1 MWDALQFDFMQNA
14 LIAGIMVSILC
25 GIIGTLVVVNR
36 ISLLAGGIAHSAY
49 GGIGLALYFGTSP
62 ALGAASFAVVI
73 AVVMG
78 AVNLTSKHRSD
89 TVIGVLWATGM
100 ALGIIF
106 VDITP
111 GYNVDLMSYLFGSI
125 LTVAKADIWIMM
137 LFNVAIILVVSFFYK
152 EFLAI
157 SYDEE
162 FAFVIGI
169 PVTLFYFALLIMTA
183 LSVVITIRLVGLIL
197 VIALLTIPPYI
208 AENYVHSLGTMMVF
222 SALLGIFFTVCGL
235 YISFNYDLT
244 SGAAIIMV
252 AGTAFFVS
260 KLAFFIQRRTRR
272 KAART
277 LLL

>member
-49 GGIGLALYFGTSP
+49 GGIGLSLYFGASP
-62 ALGAASFAVVI
+62 ALGAASFAVVV

-78 AVNLTSKHRSD
+78 VVNLTSKHRSD
-89 TVIGVLWATGM
+89 TVIGALWATGM

-106 VDITP
+106 VDLTP

-169 PVTLFYFALLIMTA
+169 PVTLFYFVLLIMTA
-183 LSVVITIRLVGLIL
+183 LSVVITIRLVGLII

-277 LLL
+277 LPL